1 MKTFICYLFFFF
13 FPPFFLLCSV
23 CYCPWC
29 SFTCFKDLSS
39 WERSSTPTN
48 PLCSAEEVAH
58 FWRGKQRSYQ
68 QVHLILYYFAETHCI
83 PSCFGRWGG
92 GGGGGSF
99 SCLYE
104 KIQRTHF
111 HTHPFFMATQF
122 YPMEPQDLCESILK
136 AQQHIANR
144 KWKGRTSF
152 FTLV

>member
-92 GGGGGSF
+92 GGGGGVSVVYMRK
-99 SCLYE
+99 SKGHISTHTLSSWPLSSTLWSHKISVRASWKPNSTLPTGNE
-104 KIQRTHF
+104 KE
-111 HTHPFFMATQF
+111 
-122 YPMEPQDLCESILK
+122 EPLSS
-136 AQQHIANR
+136 H
-144 KWKGRTSF
+144 
-152 FTLV
+152 